1 MVTSPKS
8 AKPLAFSEV
17 RSLSQPYEITG
28 DSNRVRSRRVE
39 DRIRDLCAKV
49 TAAPQTELQAAITNL
64 QVALRE
70 HALRIENKA
79 VKDLLKG
86 LGKPDRRKR

>member
-1 MVTSPKS
+1 VP
-8 AKPLAFSEV
+8 
-17 RSLSQPYEITG
+17 
-28 DSNRVRSRRVE
+28 SRRFE

-49 TAAPQTELQAAITNL
+49 TVSSPTELPSAITKLQAA
-64 QVALRE
+64 LRE
-70 HALRIENKA
+70 YALRIENKA